1 MMRTLCILYFF
12 KFTNL
17 IGIVVGVGDGV
28 LALGGAIAI
37 AIAADIGDP
46 PLQRLHG

>member
-1 MMRTLCILYFF
+1 MMRTLCILYFL

-37 AIAADIGDP
+37 AADIGDP
-46 PLQRLHG
+46 PLQCLHG